1 MVQILRILLRSIRV
15 SDSFGIYAM
24 LNSALDYTMSA
35 NPSPLSY
42 VISHLGRFLIDVLRG
57 FRDNQGLLLAGA
69 VAYYTLLSIIPVFAL
84 VLIVLSQFIEQ
95 ELLIDAVSTILTL
108 AAPISAEVLSRHL
121 EVFLSHWKVIGTMG
135 VVLLLFFSSLAFTV
149 LENAMSMIFFHRHLD
164 QRRHYLVSAI
174 LPYVYI
180 LLLAAGFLV
189 VSLMAGWLNQHSNDT
204 PTLIGI
210 DINMTST
217 TATILYLLGVLGE
230 VLLLTSVYLV
240 MPVGRLAWS
249 HALVGG
255 IAATVLWEITRHA
268 LVWYFTTLSFVS
280 IIYGSLATT
289 IIILLSFELA
299 AIILLLGAQVIA
311 EYERIDH
318 GGVTPRE

>member
-1 MVQILRILLRSIRV
+1 MRNC
-15 SDSFGIYAM
+15 FFY
-24 LNSALDYTMSA
+24 YTMSA
-35 NPSPLSY
+35 SPSPLSY
-42 VISHLGRFLIDVLRG
+42 VISHPGRFLLDVLKG

-95 ELLIDAVSTILTL
+95 ELLLDAVSTILTM

-135 VVLLLFFSSLAFTV
+135 ILLLLFFSSLAFTV

-164 QRRHYLVSAI
+164 QRRHYLVSAV

-180 LLLAAGFLV
+180 LLLTAGFLV
-189 VSLMAGWLNQHSNDT
+189 VSLMAGWLNQHSSDT

-240 MPVGRLAWS
+240 M
-249 HALVGG
+249 
-255 IAATVLWEITRHA
+255 
-268 LVWYFTTLSFVS
+268 
-280 IIYGSLATT
+280 
-289 IIILLSFELA
+289 
-299 AIILLLGAQVIA
+299 
-311 EYERIDH
+311 
-318 GGVTPRE
+318 

>member
-1 MVQILRILLRSIRV
+1 
-15 SDSFGIYAM
+15 
-24 LNSALDYTMSA
+24 MSG
-35 NPSPLSY
+35 
-42 VISHLGRFLIDVLRG
+42 VINHPGRFLLDVLRG

-84 VLIVLSQFIEQ
+84 VLIVLSQFLDQ
-95 ELLIDAVSTILTL
+95 EILFETVSTILAM
-108 AAPISAEVLSRHL
+108 AAPIRSEVLAMHL
-121 EVFLSHWKVIGTMG
+121 EAFLSHWKVIGTMG
-135 VVLLLFFSSLAFTV
+135 LVLLLFFSSLAFTV
-149 LENAMSMIFFHRHLD
+149 LENAMSMIFFHRRLKH
-164 QRRHYLVSAI
+164 RRHYLVSVL

-180 LLLAAGFLV
+180 LLLVAGFLV
-189 VSLMAGWLNQHSNDT
+189 VSLMAGWLHQHSNDT
-204 PTLIGI
+204 PTLVGI
-210 DINMTST
+210 DIDMTSA
-217 TATILYLLGVLGE
+217 TATVLYLLGVLGE

-255 IAATVLWEITRHA
+255 VVATLLWELTRHA

-289 IIILLSFELA
+289 IIILLSFEFA

-318 GGVTPRE
+318 GGVTPRDGDS

>member
-1 MVQILRILLRSIRV
+1 MIPV
-15 SDSFGIYAM
+15 SEY
-24 LNSALDYTMSA
+24 
-35 NPSPLSY
+35 PSPLSY
-42 VISHLGRFLIDVLRG
+42 VLSHPWRFLIDVIKG

-69 VAYYTLLSIIPVFAL
+69 VAYYTLLSIIPMFAL
-84 VLIVLSQFIEQ
+84 VLIVLSQFLEQ
-95 ELLIDAVSTILTL
+95 KLLLETVSTVLTM
-108 AAPISAEVLSRHL
+108 AAPISADVLSLHL
-121 EVFLSHWKVIGTMG
+121 QAFMSHWKVIGTMG
-135 VVLLLFFSSLAFTV
+135 ILLLLFFSSLAFTV
-149 LENAMSMIFFHRHLD
+149 LENAMSMIFFHRRLA
-164 QRRHYLVSAI
+164 QRRHFLVSAL
-174 LPYVYI
+174 LPYLYI

-189 VSLMAGWLNQHSNDT
+189 VSLMSGWLNQHSADT

-217 TATILYLLGVLGE
+217 TATVLYLLCVLGE
-230 VLLLTSVYLV
+230 ILLLTSIYLV

-255 IAATVLWEITRHA
+255 VAATLLWEIARQA
-268 LVWYFTTLSFVS
+268 LTWYFTSLSFVS

-318 GGVTPRE
+318 GGVTSRPGA

>member
-1 MVQILRILLRSIRV
+1 MFAAGAVAAAINGLPVPTVNTKLSPAAYVLKHPGGFLL
-15 SDSFGIYAM
+15 A
-24 LNSALDYTMSA
+24 
-35 NPSPLSY
+35 
-42 VISHLGRFLIDVLRG
+42 VLQG
-57 FRDNQGLLLAGA
+57 FRENQGLLLAGA

-84 VLIVLSQFIEQ
+84 MLVVLSQFVDQGI
-95 ELLIDAVSTILTL
+95 LLETVTAVL
-108 AAPISAEVLSRHL
+108 ALVAPVRTEVLATHL
-121 EVFLSHWKVIGTMG
+121 EAFLSNWKVIGTMG
-135 VVLLLFFSSLAFTV
+135 LLLLLFFSSLAFSV
-149 LENAMSMIFFHRHLD
+149 LENAMSMIFFHRRFRH
-164 QRRHYLVSAI
+164 RRHYLVSAI
-174 LPYVYI
+174 LPYAYI

-189 VSLMAGWLNQHSNDT
+189 VSLMAGWLEQHSGDT
-204 PTLIGI
+204 PSLLGF
-210 DINMTST
+210 DINMSST
-217 TATILYLLGVLGE
+217 TATTLYLLGVFGE

-240 MPVGRLAWS
+240 MPVGQLAWT

-255 IAATVLWEITRHA
+255 IAATLLWELTRHA

-318 GGVTPRE
+318 GGVTPRDG

>member
-1 MVQILRILLRSIRV
+1 MNASH
-15 SDSFGIYAM
+15 
-24 LNSALDYTMSA
+24 
-35 NPSPLSY
+35 SPLGY
-42 VISHLGRFLIDVLRG
+42 VSKHPRRFLLDVLKG

-69 VAYYTLLSIIPVFAL
+69 IAYYTLLSIIPVFAL
-84 VLIVLSQFIEQ
+84 VLIILSQFVEQ
-95 ELLIDAVSTILTL
+95 KLLLETVSNVLAM
-108 AAPISAEVLSRHL
+108 AAPISSDVLAAHL
-121 EVFLSHWKVIGTMG
+121 KVFLSHWKAIGTMG
-135 VVLLLFFSSLAFTV
+135 IVFLLIFSALAFKV
-149 LENAMSMIFFHRHLD
+149 LEDSISMIFFHRHVG
-164 QRRHYLVSAI
+164 QHRHFLVSVM

-189 VSLMAGWLNQHSNDT
+189 VSLMAGWLHQHSSDT
-204 PTLIGI
+204 PNLFGI

-217 TATILYLLGVLGE
+217 TTTILYLLGVLGE
-230 VLLLTSVYLV
+230 VLLLTFIYLV

-255 IAATVLWEITRHA
+255 IVATLLWEGARRV
-268 LVWYFTTLSFVS
+268 LVWYFTTLSFVN

-289 IIILLSFELA
+289 IIILLSFEFA

-318 GGVTPRE
+318 GGVTPRT

>member
-1 MVQILRILLRSIRV
+1 M
-15 SDSFGIYAM
+15 SDI
-24 LNSALDYTMSA
+24 
-35 NPSPLSY
+35 PSPLSY
-42 VISHLGRFLIDVLRG
+42 VISHPWQFLLDVLRG
-57 FRDNQGLLLAGA
+57 FRENQGLLLAGA

-84 VLIVLSQFIEQ
+84 VLIVLSQFIDQ
-95 ELLIDAVSTILTL
+95 GLLLETVSTILAL
-108 AAPISAEVLSRHL
+108 AAPIRTEVLALHL
-121 EVFLSHWKVIGTMG
+121 EAFLSNWKVIGTMG
-135 VVLLLFFSSLAFTV
+135 IVFLLFFSSLAFTV
-149 LENAMSMIFFHRHLD
+149 LENAMSMIFFHRRL
-164 QRRHYLVSAI
+164 QQQRHYLVSAL

-189 VSLMAGWLNQHSNDT
+189 VSLMAGWLHQHSSDT

-217 TATILYLLGVLGE
+217 TATTLYLLGVLGE
-230 VLLLTSVYLV
+230 VLLLTSFYLV

-249 HALVGG
+249 HALIGG
-255 IAATVLWEITRHA
+255 IAATLLWEGTRHV
-268 LVWYFTTLSFVS
+268 LVWYFTKLSFVS

-289 IIILLSFELA
+289 IIILLSFEFA

>member
-1 MVQILRILLRSIRV
+1 MGIL
-15 SDSFGIYAM
+15 M
-24 LNSALDYTMSA
+24 
-35 NPSPLSY
+35 
-42 VISHLGRFLIDVLRG
+42 
-57 FRDNQGLLLAGA
+57 
-69 VAYYTLLSIIPVFAL
+69 
-84 VLIVLSQFIEQ
+84 
-95 ELLIDAVSTILTL
+95 
-108 AAPISAEVLSRHL
+108 
-121 EVFLSHWKVIGTMG
+121 
-135 VVLLLFFSSLAFTV
+135 LLFFSSLAFTV
-149 LENAMSMIFFHRHLD
+149 LENAMSMIFLHRRLAQ
-164 QRRHYLVSAI
+164 QRHFLVSAL

-189 VSLMAGWLNQHSNDT
+189 VSLMAGWLNQHSSDT

-217 TATILYLLGVLGE
+217 TATVLYLLGVLGE
-230 VLLLTSVYLV
+230 ILLLTSIYLV

-255 IAATVLWEITRHA
+255 VVATLLWEISRHA
-268 LVWYFTTLSFVS
+268 LIWYFARLSFVS

-289 IIILLSFELA
+289 VIILLSFELA

-318 GGVTPRE
+318 GGVTPRTEV

>member
-1 MVQILRILLRSIRV
+1 
-15 SDSFGIYAM
+15 
-24 LNSALDYTMSA
+24 MSA
-35 NPSPLSY
+35 SPSPLNY
-42 VISHLGRFLIDVLRG
+42 VISHPGRFLLDVLRG

-84 VLIVLSQFIEQ
+84 VLIVLSQFLEQ
-95 ELLIDAVSTILTL
+95 QLLLDTVAAILAM
-108 AAPISAEVLSRHL
+108 AAPIRTEVLSLHL
-121 EVFLSHWKVIGTMG
+121 EAFLSHWKVIGTMG
-135 VVLLLFFSSLAFTV
+135 ILLLLFFSSLAFTV
-149 LENAMSMIFFHRHLD
+149 LENAMSMIFFHRQLKH
-164 QRRHYLVSAI
+164 RRHYLISMM
-174 LPYVYI
+174 LPYGYI

-189 VSLMAGWLNQHSNDT
+189 VSLMAGWLNQHSADT
-204 PTLIGI
+204 PSLIGI

-217 TATILYLLGVLGE
+217 TATVLYLLGVLGE
-230 VLLLTSVYLV
+230 VLLLTSIYLV
-240 MPVGRLAWS
+240 MPAGRLVWS

-255 IAATVLWEITRHA
+255 IVATLLWEFTRHG

-289 IIILLSFELA
+289 IIILLSFEFA